1 MKNNLEDQIIKVII
15 DQLRLEQTS
24 QINLQT
30 NLQDLGLDSLDQVE
44 LVIKLEDLFRQE
56 INDQAA
62 SNFVQVGDIVSYFSA
77 T

>member
-15 DQLRLEQTS
+15 DQLRLEQAS

-62 SNFVQVGDIVSYFSA
+62 SNFVQVGDIVNYFSA